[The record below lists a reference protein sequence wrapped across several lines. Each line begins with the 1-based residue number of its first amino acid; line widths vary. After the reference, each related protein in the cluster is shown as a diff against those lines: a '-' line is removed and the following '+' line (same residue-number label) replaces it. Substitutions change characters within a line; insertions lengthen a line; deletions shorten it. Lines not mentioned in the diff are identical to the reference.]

1 MNSSSSF
8 CLCLQVVRPKQAWA
22 PLLYDGTTYEETR
35 VGLGGD
41 DAGDPIL
48 ILLVRKEHANT
59 YQLLFP
65 ILTVHVDEFNC
76 QVHYQV
82 ECEHIRHDE
91 SQQRQLGKVNN

>member
-1 MNSSSSF
+1 M
-8 CLCLQVVRPKQAWA
+8 LLPVVRPLQAST
-22 PLLYDGTTYEETR
+22 PLLYDRITYEETR

-65 ILTVHVDEFNC
+65 ILTVHLDEFNC
-76 QVHYQV
+76 QV
-82 ECEHIRHDE
+82 
-91 SQQRQLGKVNN
+91 